1 MSPVKRH
8 FSRTLTIFLV
18 LTLLIS
24 VLPGLARAEDAAEQE
39 RPAIDFLSYE
49 EAVTYFDFDRAASNW
64 CNKFGMNPYT
74 QLAEAKQA
82 ILAGTD
88 PNLIIGLATFA
99 RDTGHGGEKLLVTT
113 AFRPASYQETLGL
126 HDANINTGP
135 YRNAMKW
142 NGRKVTDFWWK
153 AEQAEGWPDKYA
165 IDLSDYDISALDL
178 RIFYRAALR
187 LWDNGWVN
195 GYYAKPGFSS
205 HNSGT
210 AMDISNYWI
219 ATNFATAYDYN
230 GRTYRME
237 DYGIYKPLQPSGTSA
252 GETWH
257 ITSAPNMQALGNY
270 DNAFDAGFEVVYG
283 MYFNPG
289 LRGWNMDGG
298 WSIYLGAGVTV
309 LQLRLC
315 QLGLLEPRYVTGY
328 YCSKTEAA
336 VRAFQQKHDLDPDG
350 ICGVGTMKKLMKM
363 DAPAADKTAPALTD
377 SRIIR
382 VTGSGLTVH
391 VSAADN
397 SRLNAFRVETRGLE
411 EEYWVTRYYNAPA
424 GGEGDLDV
432 DIWKEGEY
440 VVRVT
445 ALDAAGNESASTS
458 PDMVF
463 VDATPPALERL
474 TVSDITDEGFTLRVR
489 ASDNG
494 TLTLLRALLTD
505 RDGTV
510 REMGFDAAGQCVVT
524 GLTEGVWTVAVEAED
539 ACGNRAA
546 YTFRW
551 QYEAGQARPGM
562 IQCVRIFPFC
572 RRAHRRKE
580 DIA

>member
-1 MSPVKRH
+1 MA
-8 FSRTLTIFLV
+8 
-18 LTLLIS
+18 LL
-24 VLPGLARAEDAAEQE
+24 LAVCPIGALAEDTAPEE
-39 RPAIDFLSYE
+39 RPTIRFLSYE

-88 PNLIIGLATFA
+88 PDLIIGLATFA
-99 RDTGHGGEKLLVTT
+99 RDTGHGGEKLIVTT

-153 AEQAEGWPDKYA
+153 AEQAQGWPDKYA
-165 IDLSDYDISALDL
+165 IDLSRYDISTLDL

-230 GRTYRME
+230 GRTYHME
-237 DYGIYKPLQPSGTSA
+237 DYGIYKPLQPTDSSA

-257 ITSAPNMQALGNY
+257 ITSAPSMMGLGNY
-270 DNAFDAGFEVVYG
+270 DNAFDSGFEVVYG
-283 MYFNPG
+283 MYFNPS
-289 LRGWNMDGG
+289 LRGWDMDSG
-298 WSIYLGAGVTV
+298 WSIYLGAGVAV

-315 QLGLLEPRYVTGY
+315 QLGLLESRYVTGY

-336 VRAFQQKHDLDPDG
+336 VRAFQQKHNLDPDG
-350 ICGVGTMKKLMKM
+350 ICGSGTMKLLMKA
-363 DAPAADKTAPALTD
+363 DAPAADKNAPTLTS
-377 SRIIR
+377 SRITR
-382 VTGSGLTVH
+382 VTGTGLTVH
-391 VSAADN
+391 VSAEDDRA
-397 SRLNAFRVETRGLE
+397 LNAFRVETRALDD
-411 EEYWVTRYYNAPA
+411 EYWVPRYYNAPS

-432 DIWKEGEY
+432 DIWAEGEY
-440 VVRVT
+440 LVRVT
-445 ALDAAGNESASTS
+445 ALDAAGNASASTS

-463 VDATPPALERL
+463 VDATPPSLDRL
-474 TVSDITDEGFTLRVR
+474 SVSDITEDGFTLKVQ

-494 TLTLLRALLTD
+494 MLEVFRAVLTD
-505 RDGTV
+505 RDENVRQFDFGTGDTSV
-510 REMGFDAAGQCVVT
+510 IT
-524 GLTEGVWTVAVEAED
+524 GVSEGVWTVAVEAED
-539 ACGNRAA
+539 SCGNRSV

-551 QYEAGQARPGM
+551 QYEAGQARPGLT
-562 IQCVRIFPFC
+562 ITRLG
-572 RRAHRRKE
+572 A
-580 DIA
+580 A

>member
-1 MSPVKRH
+1 MRPVKKHGFRA
-8 FSRTLTIFLV
+8 
-18 LTLLIS
+18 LTLILATLLLWTGLS
-24 VLPGLARAEDAAEQE
+24 VPVLAEGAVGEE
-39 RPAIDFLSYE
+39 RPPVSFLSYE

-88 PNLIIGLATFA
+88 PDLIIGLATFA

-113 AFRPASYQETLGL
+113 AFRPACYQETLGL

-142 NGRKVTDFWWK
+142 NGRKVVDFWWK
-153 AEQAEGWPDKYA
+153 AEQADGWPEKYC
-165 IDLSDYDISALDL
+165 IDLSDFDIASMDL
-178 RIFYRAALR
+178 RVFYRAALR

-237 DYGIYKPLQPSGTSA
+237 DYGIYKPLQPSDTSA

-257 ITSAPNMQALGNY
+257 ITSAPSMLALGNY

-283 MYFNPG
+283 MYYNPS
-289 LRGWNMDGG
+289 LKGWNMDGG
-298 WSIYLGAGVTV
+298 WGIYLGAGVTV

-315 QLGLLEPRYVTGY
+315 QLGLLEPRYITGY
-328 YCSKTEAA
+328 YCSATEAA
-336 VRAFQQKHDLDPDG
+336 VRAFQQKHDLEADG
-350 ICGVGTMKKLMKM
+350 ICGPGTMKLLMKTE
-363 DAPAADKTAPALTD
+363 APAADKSAPSLIASQIT
-377 SRIIR
+377 R
-382 VTGSGLTVH
+382 VAGTGLTLR
-391 VSAADN
+391 VSAEDDRA
-397 SRLNAFRVETRGLE
+397 LNAFRVETRAID
-411 EEYWVTRYYNAPA
+411 EEYWVPRYYNAPA
-424 GGEGDLDV
+424 AGEGDLDV
-432 DIWKEGEY
+432 DIWAEGEY
-440 VVRVT
+440 LVRVT
-445 ALDAAGNESASTS
+445 ALDAAGNESAPTS

-463 VDATPPALERL
+463 VDATPPVLARL
-474 TVSDITDEGFTLRVR
+474 TVSDITEDGFKLTVL

-494 TLTLLRALLTD
+494 TLTALRSVLTD
-505 RDGTV
+505 ENGAMLLAD
-510 REMGFDAAGQCVVT
+510 FDPDDPGVCRIAD
-524 GLTEGVWTVAVEAED
+524 LTEGKWTVTVEAED
-539 ACGNRAA
+539 ACGNRAE

-551 QYEAGQARPGM
+551 QYEAGQAHPGM
-562 IQCVRIFPFC
+562 TITRLG
-572 RRAHRRKE
+572 A
-580 DIA
+580 A